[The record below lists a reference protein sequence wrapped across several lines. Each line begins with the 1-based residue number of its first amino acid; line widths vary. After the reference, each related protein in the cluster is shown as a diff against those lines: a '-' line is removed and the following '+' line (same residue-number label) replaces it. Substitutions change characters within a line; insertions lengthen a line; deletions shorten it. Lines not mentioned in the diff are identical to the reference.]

1 MLETGEVDALVVQ
14 NPYAIGY
21 LGVETAYRLLNGQKL
36 PSPEIDTS
44 TMLVTRENMYT
55 EESQRILFSFDEIK

>member
-36 PSPEIDTS
+36 PAPEIDTS

-55 EESQRILFSFDEIK
+55 EESQRLLFSFDEIK